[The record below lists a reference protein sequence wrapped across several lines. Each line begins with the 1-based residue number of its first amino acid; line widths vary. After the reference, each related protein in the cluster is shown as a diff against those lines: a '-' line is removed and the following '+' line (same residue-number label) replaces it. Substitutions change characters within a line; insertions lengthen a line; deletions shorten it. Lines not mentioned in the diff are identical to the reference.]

1 MSQELYPSSGDPLT
15 DAELRATAVPVSI
28 SGTVTVSAS
37 NFDIRDLVYTSD
49 SVTAHQGGSWIVGVS
64 GSVAVTG
71 TFWQAT
77 QPVSASALPLPTGA
91 ATEAK
96 QPAFGT
102 AGTPSA
108 DVVSVQGVS
117 GGEPIEVT
125 GTLTASGGLTDAE
138 LRATAVPVSIAAPVT
153 VVNLG
158 TFGVQADTELPAA
171 SSLADATGNPTAPA
185 VGAFLSGWNGSSW
198 DRVKT
203 VNTGQIKATLYDTSG
218 TAILPSPAALSDT
231 ASNPTTVLLGSCE
244 NHWDP
249 TNSQWQRK
257 QAHDSRN
264 LIASASYNPG
274 AGSPTA
280 SATQT
285 NRTGKYCLAQCY
297 VSSAGTG
304 TLTFRL
310 LGRAGG
316 SFYEVLAQLTISGT
330 GLKTINYGP
339 GCVGQGTGA
348 TVSANVGYVGG
359 VLPREWYVDVVHSA
373 ASAWTYRVDV
383 DTV

>member
-37 NFDIRDLVYTSD
+37 NFDIRDLVYTAD
-49 SVTAHQGGSWIVGVS
+49 SVTAHQGGSWTVGVS

-125 GTLTASGGLTDAE
+125 GTLTASGGLTDTE

-153 VVNLG
+153 VTNLG
-158 TFGVQADTELPAA
+158 TFGVQADTELPTAT
-171 SSLADATGNPTAPA
+171 SQADATGNPTAPA

-203 VNTGQIKATLYDTSG
+203 VNTGQLKTTLYDASG
-218 TAILPSPAALSDT
+218 NAILPTPAALSDT
-231 ASNPTTVLLGSCE
+231 AGNPTTVLLGSCE
-244 NHWDP
+244 QHWDP

-264 LIASASYNPG
+264 LITSTSHNPG
-274 AGSPTA
+274 AGASEV

-285 NRTGKYCLAQCY
+285 NRTGLYCFVQCH
-297 VSSAGTG
+297 VSSAGSG
-304 TLTFRL
+304 TLQLRL

-316 SFYEVLAQLTISGT
+316 SFYEVLAYLSITGT
-330 GLKTINYGP
+330 GLKTIIYGP
-339 GCVGQGTGA
+339 GCSGTGTA
-348 TVSANVGYVGG
+348 GLTSANNGFVAGF
-359 VLPREWYVDVVHSA
+359 LPREWYVDVVHSA